1 MLIYINIRLDIGCLI
16 LGWVC
21 HVPPIYLEIFKANG
35 AAVIKNLILGIV
47 GHFRKTLKLMLKLTS
62 T

>member
-1 MLIYINIRLDIGCLI
+1 MLIYINIRLECLI